1 MVNRHMKKYS
11 ASLVIREIQI
21 KSTMRHHHTLTR
33 MVILKKNT
41 NNKVSKSVE
50 KRGTSYTVRGK
61 VNRCTTVENS
71 MAVSQKLRIKLSCDP
86 AILSLGIYPPPKK
99 KKPRN

>member
-11 ASLVIREIQI
+11 ASLVIREMQI

-61 VNRCTTVENS
+61 VNRCSHCGEQYGSFSKTKNKTI
-71 MAVSQKLRIKLSCDP
+71 M
-86 AILSLGIYPPPKK
+86 
-99 KKPRN
+99 